1 MQIKHLNQPSQEIPT
16 SCEHNIKESPP
27 PRQNYFAK
35 IARSFGNLS
44 IGDKICGG
52 YALALCVAIGG
63 TTAGMLVGN
72 HYYRK
77 TNNQVHID
85 LESRL
90 LNKLQVDLLRTQN
103 SQERLIYSL
112 EQPETFDKKY
122 QELQNN
128 MYSLKLSLSELKS
141 QTNLG

>member
-1 MQIKHLNQPSQEIPT
+1 
-16 SCEHNIKESPP
+16 
-27 PRQNYFAK
+27 
-35 IARSFGNLS
+35 
-44 IGDKICGG
+44 
-52 YALALCVAIGG
+52 
-63 TTAGMLVGN
+63 MLVGN

-112 EQPETFDKKY
+112 EQPKTFDKKY

-128 MYSLKLSLSELKS
+128 TYSLKLSLSELKS